1 MKKQRTT
8 ALLLAL
14 ALLLSL
20 LSACGEQEVQEQ
32 SAPTLRAVVCAPLS
46 TLDPAMHT
54 DPGALSVLSTLF
66 EGLMRV
72 RGGKVEPGMAREYE
86 MEKNYDDTVT
96 YTFHLRS
103 SARWSDGEKVTAH
116 DFVYAWRRLAD
127 PETQSPNAQLLSV
140 VAGFEEAREEEDM
153 SLLGVKAQDASTLV
167 VTLASPCSYFIDS
180 ICTDP
185 ATAPLREELVAE
197 NENWAT
203 DARVVING
211 PLTVTSWAKDKA
223 LTVEKNAEYYESR
236 VLTLE
241 RIDFLFAETKEQAQK
256 LYDEGEADYLA
267 MMSAKA
273 LTALSEQDE
282 TALQP
287 LAMTVCA
294 LYNNATDAFSDPAV
308 RRAFD
313 MVLDRAA
320 IAETVGAAAVAATGL
335 VPYGITDY
343 VSESGDFRVCGGD
356 LYAVY
361 GEEHTERCAAARR
374 QLAAAG
380 NYNGAGISMLRF
392 IYVGGEMS
400 STLITKLLGMW
411 RQELN
416 VSITATACTQEEYDE
431 ALAAGDFDIAL
442 CTLRGRSNDPMAFL
456 SRWHS
461 EREDNTVRYR
471 NNTYD
476 LLIGVAESAAD
487 VTARTAFL
495 HDAEAMLLEDCAL
508 SPLYFEKAAVST
520 RGWTGIYADT
530 LGRSHFFSAQP
541 EQGSA
546 G

>member
-1 MKKQRTT
+1 MKKKRTT
-8 ALLLAL
+8 ALFLAL
-14 ALLLSL
+14 VLLVSL
-20 LSACGEQEVQEQ
+20 LSACGEQTEQ
-32 SAPTLRAVVCAPLS
+32 TEQAAVLRACVCAPLS
-46 TLDPAMHT
+46 ALDPAMHT

-72 RGGKVEPGMAREYE
+72 RGGKVEPGMAKDYE
-86 MEKNYDDTVT
+86 VEKNYDDTVT

-140 VAGFEEAREEEDM
+140 LAGFEEAREEGDM
-153 SLLGVKAQDASTLV
+153 SLLGVKAENESTLV
-167 VTLASPCSYFIDS
+167 VTLSSPCSYFIDS

-185 ATAPLREELVAE
+185 ATAPLREGLVAE

-203 DARVVING
+203 DARVVVNG

-223 LTVEKNAEYYESR
+223 LTAEKNEEYYESR
-236 VLTLE
+236 VLSLE
-241 RIDFLFAETKEQAQK
+241 RIEFLFAETKEQAQK

-267 MMSAKA
+267 MMSGKA
-273 LTALSEQDE
+273 LSALAAEDE
-282 TALQP
+282 AALQP
-287 LAMTVCA
+287 LAVTGCA

-313 MVLDRAA
+313 MVLDRAV
-320 IAETVGAAAVAATGL
+320 IAETVGATAEAATGL

-343 VSESGDFRVCGGD
+343 VSETGDFRVCGGD

-361 GEEHTERCAAARR
+361 GEDHAERCAAARR

-380 NYNGAGISMLRF
+380 NYNGAGISMLKC

-400 STLITKLLGMW
+400 STLIAKLLGMW

-416 VSITATACTQEEYDE
+416 VSITATACTQEEYDA
-431 ALAAGDFDIAL
+431 ALSAGDFDIAL
-442 CTLRGRSNDPMAFL
+442 SALRGRSDDPMAFL

-461 EREDNTVRYR
+461 ESAENAVRYM

-476 LLIGVAESAAD
+476 LLIGVADSAAD

-508 SPLYFEKAAVST
+508 SPLYFEKTAVSM
-520 RGWTGIYADT
+520 RGWTGIYADA

-541 EQGSA
+541 EQNTA